1 MIMPHQEYDIV
12 GIGIG
17 PFNLGLAALGASVS
31 ELRMRFF
38 ERTPR
43 FDWHPGMLI
52 EGTSLQ
58 VSFIADLVTMADPC
72 NRFSFLSYLK
82 DSGRLYQFAI
92 RDNNFVGRNEY
103 NLYCQWV
110 ARQLPSLE
118 FGTEV
123 TAVRHDPESDGYL
136 VETRSSRP
144 GAGASS
150 SRPRCVRARNVVLGV
165 GSVPRLPS
173 CVPREPATRI
183 FHSAEY
189 LRHRA
194 SALAS
199 RSVTLIGSGQS
210 AAEIFHDLVQSKG
223 PDGVV
228 TWFTRAERFFPMEY
242 SALTLEMA
250 SPDYIDHFYG
260 LRPQVRAD
268 VLSRQ
273 DALYKGI
280 SFGLINRIYDLLY
293 ERTVTGDR
301 GDVRMSTNC
310 ELRSVDAASRQL
322 ALTFRHRELDREF
335 THHTDALILATGY
348 EYRVPGFLEPLR
360 DHIRWDEH
368 GRYVIR
374 RDYSLACAHGGL
386 FVQNAELHTHGFTAS
401 DLSIGPYRNGTILN
415 NVLGRE
421 QFRLERRIAFQ
432 DFGLPREPA
441 TGLDREPPRERHGD
455 APRPASAPPPSAP
468 PARAVTSA
476 SGGALEREW

>member
-1 MIMPHQEYDIV
+1 MTMRHHEYDIV

-17 PFNLGLAALGASVS
+17 PFNLGLAALGTSIP

-38 ERTPR
+38 ERTPT
-43 FDWHPGMLI
+43 FDWHPGMMI

-92 RDNNFVGRNEY
+92 RDNNFVSRKEY

-110 ARQLPSLE
+110 ARQLPCLE

-123 TAVRHDPESDGYL
+123 TEVRYDPESHGYW
-136 VETRSSRP
+136 VETRSARPGASSRP
-144 GAGASS
+144 G
-150 SRPRCVRARNVVLGV
+150 RVWARNVVLGV
-165 GSVPRLPS
+165 GSVPKLPP
-173 CVPREPATRI
+173 CVTRDPSARI
-183 FHSAEY
+183 LHSAAY
-189 LRHRA
+189 LQHRT

-199 RSVTLIGSGQS
+199 RSVTLVGSGQS
-210 AAEIFHDLVQSKG
+210 AAEIFHDLVQSKR
-223 PDGVV
+223 PDGAV
-228 TWFTRAERFFPMEY
+228 TWLTRAERFFPMEY

-250 SPDYIDHFYG
+250 SPDYIDHFFA

-293 ERTVTGDR
+293 ERTVAGDL
-301 GDVRMSTNC
+301 GDVRMATHC
-310 ELRSVDAASRQL
+310 ELRSVDAAPRSL
-322 ALTFRHRELDREF
+322 ALTFRHDELGSEF
-335 THHTDALILATGY
+335 THHTDMLILATGY
-348 EYRVPGFLEPLR
+348 EYRPPGFLEPLR

-368 GRYVIR
+368 GRYVIN

-401 DLSIGPYRNGTILN
+401 DLSVGPYRNGTILN
-415 NVLGRE
+415 NILGRE

-432 DFGLPREPA
+432 DFGIPREPA
-441 TGLDREPPRERHGD
+441 TRLDRELPRERHGD
-455 APRPASAPPPSAP
+455 APRSAPTY
-468 PARAVTSA
+468 PARAATNA
-476 SGGALEREW
+476 PGGSLEREW